1 MKFLFNASVNVS
13 SELCN
18 SNKFGADWI
27 YIYSK

>member
-1 MKFLFNASVNVS
+1 MKFLFNESVNVS

-27 YIYSK
+27 YIL